1 MEEDTSVDDVMSEEM
16 LQKLRNWQ
24 QEQKS
29 RLMEQQQHQRLL
41 LMEKQKKLLS
51 MINTGD
57 KLNAPESGSVGIVEP
72 SDLISAAE
80 FDNQNENRDHSQ
92 KISLNSPHS
101 VDDVLLKKPRSVQTF
116 QQLLETS
123 MNTKDQALTSQNT
136 AQVKKFTFLKRGQGI
151 SRFGVISKPKIG
163 KPTQSKENLG
173 KENKI
178 PPITK
183 SAKIQVNKKLPS
195 PLVQSQLSSKPTAVE
210 SVQDSQIS
218 TQDLPF
224 TPQRVDESL
233 RDINSS
239 RNEEDLAVFELLE
252 RFANINASFSSSSSL
267 IGQLID
273 KGVTHLP
280 SPSKVI
286 NFLSRKQTNIS
297 ASNSDVGVAS
307 ERKSG
312 KPSRHVRFA
321 ENIEEEQT
329 QSKFN
334 EEEYE
339 KPWLVDISEE
349 DPGHSHASPYVSNTI
364 RPSQNSNEPTSPVR
378 ERFDLDETPTS
389 PIGFPDYHKLF
400 GNPVR
405 SLWTNEEL
413 SSPTTQDESFL
424 KNSNPLSNFSDPV
437 IDQIK
442 GDLKCVYIGNSGEE

>member
-1 MEEDTSVDDVMSEEM
+1 MEENTSMDDVMSEEM

-24 QEQKS
+24 QEQKN

-57 KLNAPESGSVGIVEP
+57 NSNTSENSSFGILEASNFTPEGEC
-72 SDLISAAE
+72 
-80 FDNQNENRDHSQ
+80 DNKKDNRDSNPR
-92 KISLNSPHS
+92 NSSSSHS
-101 VDDVLLKKPRSVQTF
+101 VDDVPLKKPRSVQTF

-123 MNTKDQALTSQNT
+123 INTKDQALTSQNT
-136 AQVKKFTFLKRGQGI
+136 TKVEKFTYLKRGQGI

-163 KPTQSKENLG
+163 KSTHSKGNLG
-173 KENKI
+173 KENKV

-183 SAKIQVNKKLPS
+183 STKVQIKEKLPS
-195 PLVQSQLSSKPTAVE
+195 PLVQSQVNLKPTPVE
-210 SVQDSQIS
+210 SVQDAKIS
-218 TQDLPF
+218 MEVLPF
-224 TPQRVDESL
+224 TAQRVDESL
-233 RDINSS
+233 RDVNLS

-267 IGQLID
+267 IVQLID

-286 NFLSRKQTNIS
+286 NFLSRKQTNILT
-297 ASNSDVGVAS
+297 SNSEEVGFVP

-321 ENIEEEQT
+321 DNVEEEQT
-329 QSKFN
+329 QIKYY
-334 EEEYE
+334 EEHE
-339 KPWLVDISEE
+339 KPWLTDISEE
-349 DPGHSHASPYVSNTI
+349 DPSHASPYVSNTI
-364 RPSQNSNEPTSPVR
+364 RSNHHSNEPTSPVR

-389 PIGFPDYHKLF
+389 PIGFPDYQKLF
-400 GNPVR
+400 PNPAR

-413 SSPTTQDESFL
+413 PSPTTQDESFP
-424 KNSNPLSNFSDPV
+424 KNNNPLSNLSDPV

-442 GDLKCVYIGNSGEE
+442 GSRNL

>member
-1 MEEDTSVDDVMSEEM
+1 MEENTSMDDVMSEEM

-24 QEQKS
+24 QEQKN

-57 KLNAPESGSVGIVEP
+57 NSNTSENSSFGILEASNFTPEGEC
-72 SDLISAAE
+72 
-80 FDNQNENRDHSQ
+80 DNKKENRDSNP
-92 KISLNSPHS
+92 KNSSSSHS
-101 VDDVLLKKPRSVQTF
+101 VDDVPLKKPRSVQTF

-123 MNTKDQALTSQNT
+123 INTKDQALTSQNT
-136 AQVKKFTFLKRGQGI
+136 TKVKKFTYLKRGQGI

-163 KPTQSKENLG
+163 KSTHSKGNLG
-173 KENKI
+173 KENKV

-183 SAKIQVNKKLPS
+183 SAKVQIKEKLPL
-195 PLVQSQLSSKPTAVE
+195 PLVQSQVNLKPTPVE
-210 SVQDSQIS
+210 SVQDAKIS
-218 TQDLPF
+218 MEVLPF
-224 TPQRVDESL
+224 TAQRVDESL
-233 RDINSS
+233 RDVNLS

-280 SPSKVI
+280 SPSKVM
-286 NFLSRKQTNIS
+286 NFLSRKQTNILT
-297 ASNSDVGVAS
+297 SNSEEVGFVP

-321 ENIEEEQT
+321 DNVEEEQT
-329 QSKFN
+329 QIKYN
-334 EEEYE
+334 EEHE
-339 KPWLVDISEE
+339 KPWLTDISEE
-349 DPGHSHASPYVSNTI
+349 DSDPSHASPYVSNTI
-364 RPSQNSNEPTSPVR
+364 RSNHHSNEPTSPVR

-389 PIGFPDYHKLF
+389 PIGFPDYQKLF
-400 GNPVR
+400 PNPAR

-413 SSPTTQDESFL
+413 PSPTTQDESFL
-424 KNSNPLSNFSDPV
+424 KNNNPLSNLSDPV

-442 GDLKCVYIGNSGEE
+442 GSRNL